1 MANSN
6 SEKYIAKIAELYK
19 VGDKDLEKMY
29 GGAEQID
36 RALERFAWGDIEAAI
51 DWFYVHKSDKSRPTL
66 AAICAVLNTW
76 VLEQKIARIPDE
88 PEVRGYALPRTN
100 IFSIAVTFDRLVEIL
115 VKCGLIPDGQ
125 NEIRATHSLV
135 DKNGAPITNPMQ
147 VLRWRVFDAINA
159 RPDLFVKFPN
169 ASFLE
174 RLAIALDNQLV
185 KIRVR
190 DWGEYAAAK
199 RTGVR

>member
-1 MANSN
+1 MTNSN

-100 IFSIAVTFDRLVEIL
+100 IMTPPGHR
-115 VKCGLIPDGQ
+115 
-125 NEIRATHSLV
+125 SL
-135 DKNGAPITNPMQ
+135 
-147 VLRWRVFDAINA
+147 LR
-159 RPDLFVKFPN
+159 
-169 ASFLE
+169 
-174 RLAIALDNQLV
+174 
-185 KIRVR
+185 
-190 DWGEYAAAK
+190 
-199 RTGVR
+199 